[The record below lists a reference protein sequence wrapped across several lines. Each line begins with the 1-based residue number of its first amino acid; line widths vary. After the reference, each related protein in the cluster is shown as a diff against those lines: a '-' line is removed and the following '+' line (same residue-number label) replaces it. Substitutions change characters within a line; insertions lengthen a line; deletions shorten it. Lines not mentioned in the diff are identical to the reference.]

1 MRGRCRL
8 KSRSMASGSALGR
21 RMSVDG
27 EMGGGGWVEA
37 EVQRPARS
45 RLLLEIRDA
54 LHTTIRGEAS
64 RGLGNVEAARC
75 RLGLRA
81 QHSERRMRKV
91 FCIKGNE
98 SQQSAHSPR
107 SGGDL
112 PPEPWTN
119 NANTKHNFNI
129 STAQVQVS
137 QGINPTQG
145 LHKYPVGSPRRRRP
159 GTSPTARQHPRS
171 PPARAG
177 FRCGRE
183 AGSIPKEA

>member
-1 MRGRCRL
+1 M
-8 KSRSMASGSALGR
+8 
-21 RMSVDG
+21 DG

-91 FCIKGNE
+91 FCIKEMKVSSRPIHRGPAEIFHRNHG
-98 SQQSAHSPR
+98 QIMPIQS
-107 SGGDL
+107 
-112 PPEPWTN
+112 T
-119 NANTKHNFNI
+119 T
-129 STAQVQVS
+129 STY
-137 QGINPTQG
+137 P
-145 LHKYPVGSPRRRRP
+145 LHKYRYL
-159 GTSPTARQHPRS
+159 
-171 PPARAG
+171 RA
-177 FRCGRE
+177 
-183 AGSIPKEA
+183 

>member
-1 MRGRCRL
+1 
-8 KSRSMASGSALGR
+8 MASGSALGR

-27 EMGGGGWVEA
+27 GAWEVGDGLKLRFN
-37 EVQRPARS
+37 VQREADCCWKSEMPFTPRF
-45 RLLLEIRDA
+45 E
-54 LHTTIRGEAS
+54 GEAS

-75 RLGLRA
+75 RLGLPGRTLSRA
-81 QHSERRMRKV
+81 QDEEGILHQ
-91 FCIKGNE
+91 GNE
-98 SQQSAHSPR
+98 SQQSSADSPR

-145 LHKYPVGSPRRRRP
+145 LHKSQSDPREEDGP
-159 GTSPTARQHPRS
+159 APLPPR
-171 PPARAG
+171 
-177 FRCGRE
+177 
-183 AGSIPKEA
+183 GSIQGRHRLGRDFGAVGRQALYRKRHSGP